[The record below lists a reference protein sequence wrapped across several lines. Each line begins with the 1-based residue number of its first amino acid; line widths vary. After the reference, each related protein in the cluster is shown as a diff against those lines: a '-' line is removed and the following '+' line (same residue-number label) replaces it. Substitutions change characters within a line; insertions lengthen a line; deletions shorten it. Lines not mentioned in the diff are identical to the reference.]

1 MGKKITAIFKSN
13 KDEETKSEEG
23 EFHIVTKLLEGGIL
37 EKQDEDE
44 ETKESPVT
52 AGDILTQFFLKI
64 GEEKNTNNE
73 IGNQMPD
80 FIERWRQ
87 SQVFN
92 KEQWT
97 SGLSLVIQTLENM
110 VADSPHMLEI
120 IVNSTVLPL
129 TTQSQ
134 VVKLGGIQWYDEE
147 ESLDVTP
154 QYEVLASVL
163 NDMLKSDKASAVQNF
178 KSEMEKILEGMKPKF
193 EEDGMKEDLLEWIET
208 KADAANKDTIL
219 TTLQVEAE

>member
-1 MGKKITAIFKSN
+1 
-13 KDEETKSEEG
+13 
-23 EFHIVTKLLEGGIL
+23 
-37 EKQDEDE
+37 
-44 ETKESPVT
+44 
-52 AGDILTQFFLKI
+52 
-64 GEEKNTNNE
+64 
-73 IGNQMPD
+73 MPD